1 MNISLTPRPAGAH
14 YAEPAQPALVHGS
27 WRGVGRRVA
36 AAGTTAV
43 MVGSLLMPNVALAA
57 ELISVD
63 GQDYSEVG
71 AHDENYTWHW
81 ESQDNLT
88 LNGYSGGSIA
98 ATGKLDVTYS
108 GENTVTQS
116 QGYGAAVL
124 DVDGKSQDAELTFS
138 AADSSSTLNV
148 NASSNAI
155 AADGDVNILG
165 GTVNVNA
172 ESTSSAG
179 NAVGIMSSSD
189 VNVDGATLNI
199 SSNTLGSG
207 AVGILCE
214 PWSDVNPGGSTVSF
228 KNSTVNINA
237 SSKSLFSTMGIYVA
251 RSDGN
256 ATVSFDNSD
265 VSIKTTGT
273 AVFAAAASGYT
284 ANIFVNGSSITTP
297 EDGNVYKATGS
308 RGGASLA
315 TIKSASTVLDD
326 DATEDDFVRSGAGE
340 VVITADKKADG
351 GKGEDGSDKQSSE
364 QNASA
369 SETAAAQATVK
380 AGVAAGAN
388 LTQTGDDSAVAVIAT
403 AMAGTAAIAAGVTA
417 SRRRNE

>member
-148 NASSNAI
+148 NASSSAI

-179 NAVGIMSSSD
+179 NAVGIMSSGD

-237 SSKSLFSTMGIYVA
+237 SSKSLLSTMGIYVA

-256 ATVSFDNSD
+256 ATASFDNSD

-284 ANIFVNGSSITTP
+284 ANILVNGSSITTP
-297 EDGNVYKATGS
+297 EDGSVYKTTGS

-340 VVITADKKADG
+340 VVITADKKADEG
-351 GKGEDGSDKQSSE
+351 EGEDGSEQSSE
-364 QNASA
+364 QDASTTK
-369 SETAAAQATVK
+369 TAAAQATMK
-380 AGVAAGAN
+380 ASVAAGAN
-388 LTQTGDDSAVAVIAT
+388 LAQTGDDSAAAVIAT
-403 AMAGTAAIAAGVTA
+403 AMAGAATITAGAGA
-417 SRRRNE
+417 SRRRSE